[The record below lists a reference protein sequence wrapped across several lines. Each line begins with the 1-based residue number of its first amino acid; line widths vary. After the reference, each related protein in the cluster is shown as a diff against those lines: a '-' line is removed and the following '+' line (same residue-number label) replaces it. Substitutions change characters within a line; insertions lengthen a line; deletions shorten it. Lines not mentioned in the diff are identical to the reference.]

1 MREHQ
6 ANIRIDKDL
15 WTQFKSKA
23 KRQESSATA
32 EIIKFIEAY
41 VQDDKT
47 VLDEYPDLYIVRE
60 VKDAID
66 SNLDSKFYEAIKDYE
81 KIIKHE
87 VSKHYT
93 ELHQMYESR
102 LRTIEQKLGL
112 TYDPFEQKS
121 YSDSPKGKS
130 KTKADKSKA

>member
-41 VQDDKT
+41 VQDDEKS
-47 VLDEYPDLYIVRE
+47 LDAYPDLYISRE
-60 VKDAID
+60 VQDSID
-66 SNLDSKFYEAIKDYE
+66 LNLDFKFQEAIKDYE

-87 VSKHYT
+87 VSNHYT
-93 ELHQMYESR
+93 ELHHMYEFR
-102 LRTIEQKLGL
+102 LRAIEQKLGIE
-112 TYDPFEQKS
+112 YDPLAQKG
-121 YSDSPKGKS
+121 YYDSLKTDS
-130 KTKADKSKA
+130 KTKADKPKA

>member
-15 WTQFKSKA
+15 WLKFKSKA

-66 SNLDSKFYEAIKDYE
+66 SNLDSKFYEAIQDYE

-87 VSKHYT
+87 VAEHYT
-93 ELHQMYESR
+93 ELHHLYEFR
-102 LRTIEQKLGL
+102 LRAIEQKLGID
-112 TYDPFEQKS
+112 YDSLAQKD
-121 YSDSPKGKS
+121 YYDRLKADLEP
-130 KTKADKSKA
+130 KADKPKA